1 MSDLFFYGTL
11 RYVPLLELVLGRSS
25 DQINLTEA
33 ELRGYGA
40 YAVRDQIF
48 PMVEKGEGRVTRGLL
63 VQGLTPEDID
73 RLIYYEGG
81 FDYDL
86 LTLPLHTASGDTV
99 QAEVFVSEPGLW
111 EPSTAWSLEDWATQ
125 WGELTL
131 LAAEEVMS
139 HYGKIPASDIVPRFA
154 AIRMRAQGRLAAR
167 KRSARPDWDVSRDVL
182 VHRHSRPYLGYFTME
197 EATLQH
203 RRFDGS
209 MGPVLHRSALINGHA
224 SVILPYDPVRDCVL
238 VIEQFRA
245 PAFFMGDPD
254 PWLFEAVAGMIDPGE
269 SPEDAARRETREEAN
284 VDVTELFSAGA
295 GYSSSGS
302 SSEFLHL
309 FVGIADLSAP
319 ASTGGLAT
327 EGEDIRSHIIPYAEF
342 MDQLDQGKLKN
353 VPLIS
358 IANWLGR
365 NRDRLHKDI

>member
-11 RYVPLLELVLGRSS
+11 RYVPLLELVLGRTA
-25 DQINLTEA
+25 DHIKLTQA
-33 ELRGYGA
+33 ELHGYGA
-40 YAVRDQIF
+40 YAVRHQIF
-48 PMVEKGEGRVTRGLL
+48 PMVDKGEGRVTKGLL

-86 LTLPLHTASGDTV
+86 HRLPLRTDRGEHV
-99 QAEVFVSEPGLW
+99 VAEVFLPVPGLW
-111 EPSTAWSLEDWATQ
+111 EPSTPWSLKDWAAD
-125 WGELTL
+125 WGELTI

-139 HYGKIPASDIVPRFA
+139 HYGHLPASEIEPRFS

-167 KRSARPDWDVSRDVL
+167 RREASQTWDITRDVV
-182 VHRHSRPYLGYFTME
+182 VHEHSRPYLGYFTME

-209 MGPVLHRSALINGHA
+209 MGPILHRSALINGHA
-224 SVILPYDPVRDCVL
+224 AVIVPYDPVRDCVL

-245 PAFFMGDPD
+245 PAFFVGDPN
-254 PWLFEAVAGMIDPGE
+254 PWLIEAVAGMVDPGE
-269 SPEDAARRETREEAN
+269 SPEEAARRETREEAN
-284 VDVTELFSAGA
+284 VSVTELFSAGD

-302 SSEFLHL
+302 SAEFLHL
-309 FVGIADLSAP
+309 FVGLADLAEP
-319 ASTGGLAT
+319 ATTGGLAS

-365 NRDRLHKDI
+365 NRDRLRKNI

>member
-11 RYVPLLELVLGRSS
+11 RYVPLLELVLDRPA
-25 DQINLTEA
+25 DHINLTQA
-33 ELRGYGA
+33 ELHGYGA
-40 YAVRDQIF
+40 YAVKDQIF
-48 PMVEKGEGRVTRGLL
+48 PMVDKGEGRVTHGLL

-86 LTLPLHTASGDTV
+86 HRLPLRTASGEMV
-99 QAEVFVSEPGLW
+99 EAEVFIPAPGLW
-111 EPSTAWSLEDWATQ
+111 EPSTPWSLDDWAAD
-125 WGELTL
+125 WGELTV

-139 HYGKIPASDIVPRFA
+139 HYGSLPASDIVPRFP

-167 KRSARPDWDVSRDVL
+167 RREVSKDWDISKDV
-182 VHRHSRPYLGYFTME
+182 VVRSHKRPYLGYFTME

-209 MGPVLHRSALINGHA
+209 MGPELSRSALINGHA

-245 PAFFMGDPD
+245 PAFFIGDPN
-254 PWLFEAVAGMIDPGE
+254 PWLIEAVAGMVDPGE

-284 VDVTELFSAGA
+284 VEVTELFSAGD

-302 SSEFLHL
+302 SAEFLHL

-327 EGEDIRSHIIPYAEF
+327 EGEDIRSHIIPYTEF
-342 MDQLDQGKLKN
+342 MDRLDQGKLKN

-365 NRDRLHKDI
+365 NHDRLRKDI